1 MCPLLAVA
9 GVPATDAT
17 HAQFMSDDLLA
28 LVAEHLHDDVA
39 RCAAAAGYRLIPGD
53 ARECRRDWLRT
64 RAVVLDPPAVATL
77 APTSLPRRGGEVGA
91 SAVSY
96 THLTLPTKRIV

>member
-1 MCPLLAVA
+1 
-9 GVPATDAT
+9 
-17 HAQFMSDDLLA
+17 MSDDLLA

-64 RAVVLDPPAVATL
+64 RAVVLDPPATLKDGDSVKVGDGHTGARYRIADTDDVATL
-77 APTSLPRRGGEVGA
+77 LELVVDLRRKA
-91 SAVSY
+91 
-96 THLTLPTKRIV
+96 L